1 VSDLQ
6 PIRKIVR
13 EAYAASESVFRHFP
27 DRLLG
32 EDLVRAYETRVAA
45 TDVEL
50 TPAAIRAVVR
60 QLGGGEGRAQ
70 VAVGTRALAGELGVA
85 VRTVQRWQ
93 KEGGEAR
100 SVARSTPGLR
110 ISVRGIANEVQ
121 RAANARAFRE
131 RVQEQ
136 GLDVGACRVMV
147 LVYNEDRARPRSI
160 GNMHIV
166 GTSEGLIDALDALE
180 DGNTAAAAEAFG
192 NAWLGT
198 YGIDV
203 DAEVTDVVGAFA
215 FGV

>member
-1 VSDLQ
+1 MSDLG
-6 PIRKIVR
+6 
-13 EAYAASESVFRHFP
+13 A
-27 DRLLG
+27 
-32 EDLVRAYETRVAA
+32 DLARAYEARVAA

-50 TPAAIRAVVR
+50 TPAAIRAVVQ

-70 VAVGTRALAGELGVA
+70 VAAGNKQLAGQLGIS

-110 ISVRGIANEVQ
+110 ISVQGIATAQQ

-136 GLDVGACRVMV
+136 GLDVAPCRVMV
-147 LVYNEDRARPRSI
+147 LVYNEDRARPRNV
-160 GNMHIV
+160 GPQHID
-166 GTSEGLIDALDALE
+166 GANEGLIDALDALE
-180 DGNTAAAAEAFG
+180 DGDTAAVAEAFG
-192 NAWLGT
+192 HAWLGT

-203 DAEVTDVVGAFA
+203 DASVTDVVGTFVL
-215 FGV
+215 GV

>member
-1 VSDLQ
+1 VSDLGQ
-6 PIRKIVR
+6 
-13 EAYAASESVFRHFP
+13 
-27 DRLLG
+27 
-32 EDLVRAYETRVAA
+32 DLARAYEARVAA
-45 TDVEL
+45 ADVEL

-70 VAVGTRALAGELGVA
+70 VAAGTRALAGELGVA

-110 ISVRGIANEVQ
+110 ISVRGIATEVQ

-147 LVYNEDRARPRSI
+147 RVYNEERARPRSI
-160 GNMHIV
+160 GDMHI
-166 GTSEGLIDALDALE
+166 GRDALTEALDALE
-180 DGNTAAAAEAFG
+180 AGDTAGAGAAFG
-192 NAWLGT
+192 TAWLET
-198 YGIDV
+198 YGLDV
-203 DAEVTDVVGAFA
+203 DAEVTDVVGTFNAVF
-215 FGV
+215 

>member
-1 VSDLQ
+1 VSD
-6 PIRKIVR
+6 
-13 EAYAASESVFRHFP
+13 
-27 DRLLG
+27 LG
-32 EDLVRAYETRVAA
+32 EDLARAYETRVAA
-45 TDVEL
+45 ADVEL

-70 VAVGTRALAGELGVA
+70 VAAGTRALAGELGVA

-110 ISVRGIANEVQ
+110 ISVRGIATEVQ

-147 LVYNEDRARPRSI
+147 KVYNEDRPRPRNI
-160 GNMHIV
+160 GPQHI
-166 GTSEGLIDALDALE
+166 GGDTLTDALDALE
-180 DGNTAAAAEAFG
+180 AGDRAGAAEAFG
-192 NAWLGT
+192 AAWLEA
-198 YGIDV
+198 YGMDAV
-203 DAEVTDVVGAFA
+203 DATITDVVRAFELR
-215 FGV
+215 